1 MKSDKQ
7 NSVTHT
13 SYWSYLNK
21 NFYPSGFLSKIKQFL
36 KYIINILLLNNF
48 GFQMVQK
55 NSIYRIE
62 QRSYSKDPQVL
73 LIRNTQIADYLI
85 KFGLGFGI
93 EFDRVKLLKSIDRY
107 DEIFRTVKI
116 RDLKGG
122 MGYNNG
128 LIFYILISHF
138 QPKKVLES
146 GVWRG
151 FSTFLLDDATLS
163 DSKLFCFDINLG
175 NRKVFSKKASYFES
189 DLMLVDEVD
198 FSSIDFA
205 FFDDHVSVYDRLQFS
220 LENKIEIVIVDDD
233 VSVTQVHSDGW
244 PPIPTAS
251 MVFNYDKIPKKFDWI
266 FKGNPANADIT
277 GLKVDDICKFYKYI
291 PFPQLSKY
299 TGYQD
304 TSFTSLLLKR

>member
-1 MKSDKQ
+1 MC
-7 NSVTHT
+7 
-13 SYWSYLNK
+13 
-21 NFYPSGFLSKIKQFL
+21 
-36 KYIINILLLNNF
+36 
-48 GFQMVQK
+48 
-55 NSIYRIE
+55 
-62 QRSYSKDPQVL
+62 
-73 LIRNTQIADYLI
+73 
-85 KFGLGFGI
+85 
-93 EFDRVKLLKSIDRY
+93 KLLKNIDRY

-116 RDLKGG
+116 RDLNGG

-205 FFDDHVSVYDRLQFS
+205 FFDDHVSIYDRLQFS
-220 LENKIEIVIVDDD
+220 LENKIEVVIVDDD

-277 GLKVDDICKFYKYI
+277 GLQVDDICKFYKYI